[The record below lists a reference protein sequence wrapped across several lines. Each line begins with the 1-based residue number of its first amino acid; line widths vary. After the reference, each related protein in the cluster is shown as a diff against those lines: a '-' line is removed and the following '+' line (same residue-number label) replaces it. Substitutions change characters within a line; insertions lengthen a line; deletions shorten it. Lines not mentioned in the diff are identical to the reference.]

1 MRTKKEI
8 KATIVQR
15 FMQDEFMKQEY
26 GFDEEVTFE
35 SQFSLVSF
43 ENILFEIIAFAHFIL
58 EGFFDV
64 HKKEVDTLIAS
75 KKLHN
80 GIWIRDQLLNFQYG
94 FTLIPGTDLWKNG
107 NATPDEV
114 EASKIIK
121 YAAVTESVD
130 EKRVICKIATEE
142 GEKLQPLTATHIEAI
157 AEWLSQIKA
166 TGIPYT
172 IINYKPDLL
181 LLQLRIFRNPLLLDQ
196 NGVHRITGKEPV
208 KEALKEFMKEL
219 PFNGELRL
227 QELANKIE
235 QAEGVSLVQIDSA
248 QSCWI
253 DPATNN
259 YGNYVEIDV
268 RKIPESGYFEL
279 ENFDGISYGI

>member
-1 MRTKKEI
+1 MKNFEEILGAIHQAKESKPELAELTTDSKVSVWGNMIWIVAFVIDLLRQMFETHKKEI
-8 KATIVQR
+8 
-15 FMQDEFMKQEY
+15 
-26 GFDEEVTFE
+26 
-35 SQFSLVSF
+35 
-43 ENILFEIIAFAHFIL
+43 
-58 EGFFDV
+58 
-64 HKKEVDTLIAS
+64 DTLIAS

-80 GIWIRDQLLNFQYG
+80 GIWIRNQLLNFQYG
-94 FTLIPGTDLWKNG
+94 YTLIPGTDVWKNG

-227 QELANKIE
+227 QELANKLE